1 MLALCVLN
9 QKGGTG
15 KTTTAVHLAA
25 HYAHAGRPT
34 VLLDLDPQGHAARC
48 LGAEVSS
55 PSPTA
60 TLLRG
65 ESPLED
71 LVTEA
76 RPHLDLL
83 ASGGDVAQVAA
94 ALPAA
99 DGVYR
104 LADQAEAF
112 RAYDVVVVDCPPEL
126 GVLTLAAAA
135 LVADLRTGGAR
146 GGLVVP
152 VTPEP
157 LAVAGLADLLR
168 TQRRLEPRGI
178 MPPIYA
184 VVPTR
189 YDRRNRLT
197 ADVAGALGDSFPGRV
212 SPPVRTSVR
221 LAEAPDAGRTI
232 YEYDPGGRGAED
244 YDAVARF
251 LLTLSPA
258 VAGAADAEA

>member
-9 QKGGTG
+9 QKGGTA

-25 HYAHAGRPT
+25 YYAREGTRT
-34 VLLDLDPQGHAARC
+34 VLVDLDPQGHTARC
-48 LGAEVSS
+48 LGVAGRT
-55 PSPTA
+55 PSPTSV
-60 TLLRG
+60 LLEG
-65 ESPLED
+65 KGALVD
-71 LVTEA
+71 LVETA
-76 RPHLDLL
+76 RPGLDLL
-83 ASGGDVAQVAA
+83 ASGGDLAQVAA
-94 ALPAA
+94 GLPVA

-104 LADQAEAF
+104 LADEVEAF
-112 RAYDVVVVDCPPEL
+112 REYGVVVIDCPPEL
-126 GVLTLAAAA
+126 GLLALAASA
-135 LVADLRTGGAR
+135 LVADLMEGGAR

-157 LAVAGLADLLR
+157 LAVVGLSDLLK

-178 MPPIYA
+178 MPPVYA

-189 YDRRNRLT
+189 YDQRNRVT
-197 ADVAGALGDSFPGRV
+197 RDVADALEATFPGRV

-221 LAEAPDAGRTI
+221 LAEAPEAGQTI

-251 LLTLSPA
+251 LQHLAPRDDGKA
-258 VAGAADAEA
+258 

>member
-9 QKGGTG
+9 QKGGTA

-25 HYAHAGRPT
+25 YYASQGIPT
-34 VLLDLDPQGHAARC
+34 VLVDLDPQGHAARC
-48 LGAEVSS
+48 LGVAGRV

-60 TLLRG
+60 TFLKG
-65 ESPLED
+65 EGSLSD
-71 LVTEA
+71 LVVEA
-76 RPHLDLL
+76 RPGLDLL

-104 LADQAEAF
+104 LADEAESF
-112 RAYDVVVVDCPPEL
+112 RGYGAVVIDCPPEL
-126 GVLTLAAAA
+126 GVLTLAASA
-135 LVADLRTGGAR
+135 LVTDLREKGAA

-157 LAVAGLADLLR
+157 LSVVGLSDLIK
-168 TQRRLEPRGI
+168 TQRRLEPRGV
-178 MPPIYA
+178 MPPVYA

-189 YDRRNRLT
+189 YDQRNRVT
-197 ADVAGALGDSFPGRV
+197 RDVADALEATFPERV

-221 LAEAPDAGRTI
+221 LAEAPDAGQTI
-232 YEYDPGGRGAED
+232 FEFDPEGRGAAD
-244 YDAVARF
+244 YAAVARF
-251 LLTLSPA
+251 LQTLALTTD
-258 VAGAADAEA
+258 GDT